1 MTHSFSRNSYVHS
14 QQRKGKD
21 CATLTA
27 TMVARITMYHF
38 NLFVVA
44 LLLSS
49 VVAFTGQAGYSTYSC
64 IRQLSSNSCHDNH
77 LTRLYVEPSQ
87 SDDEKLP
94 LPTNTADTKS
104 DNTLTTSKYEEGDP
118 RRALEQFGSLFSL
131 VQEIFAEGSSWD
143 EDKLEQKTQEFVRTY
158 LRVFVPGLSYAVTS
172 LGVFAS
178 FFFSLLITLSISG
191 RGYSDILGAV
201 SSVEPL
207 RNLLEKADPS
217 WGNAAIALIGCEV
230 LGPVILA
237 ITLALTPKTM
247 DALQTKLGESGWGEE
262 NIEERAAEILNLT
275 S

>member
-1 MTHSFSRNSYVHS
+1 M
-14 QQRKGKD
+14 
-21 CATLTA
+21 
-27 TMVARITMYHF
+27 ARTRMYHC
-38 NLFVVA
+38 NLLVVA

-49 VVAFTGQAGYSTYSC
+49 AVAFTGQAGYCPTSSC
-64 IRQLSSNSCHDNH
+64 IRRLPSKSYHDNNN
-77 LTRLYVEPSQ
+77 LTRLFAEPSQ
-87 SDDEKLP
+87 PDDEKLP
-94 LPTNTADTKS
+94 LATSAADTK
-104 DNTLTTSKYEEGDP
+104 DNNALKTSKYDEGDP
-118 RRALEQFGSLFSL
+118 RQALEQFGSLFSL
-131 VQEIFAEGSSWD
+131 VQEIFVEGSSWD

-172 LGVFAS
+172 LGVFVS
-178 FFFSLLITLSISG
+178 FFLSLLLTLSISG

-217 WGNAAIALIGCEV
+217 WGNAAIALIGCEA

-247 DALQTKLGESGWGEE
+247 DALRTKLDESGWGEE

>member
-1 MTHSFSRNSYVHS
+1 
-14 QQRKGKD
+14 
-21 CATLTA
+21 
-27 TMVARITMYHF
+27 MVARITMYHC
-38 NLFVVA
+38 NLLVVA

-49 VVAFTGQAGYSTYSC
+49 AVAFTGQTGYSTSSC

-77 LTRLYVEPSQ
+77 ITRLYVEPSQ

-94 LPTNTADTKS
+94 LPTSTIDTKS

-131 VQEIFAEGSSWD
+131 VQEIFVEGSSWD

-172 LGVFAS
+172 LG
-178 FFFSLLITLSISG
+178 
-191 RGYSDILGAV
+191 AV

-217 WGNAAIALIGCEV
+217 WGNAAIALIGCEA

-247 DALQTKLGESGWGEE
+247 DALQTKLAESGWGEE
-262 NIEERAAEILNLT
+262 NIEELAAEILNLT

>member
-1 MTHSFSRNSYVHS
+1 MKKEIQEGHWNNSALYFHKFKRYLWKEAVGT
-14 QQRKGKD
+14 K
-21 CATLTA
+21 T
-27 TMVARITMYHF
+27 
-38 NLFVVA
+38 NL
-44 LLLSS
+44 
-49 VVAFTGQAGYSTYSC
+49 
-64 IRQLSSNSCHDNH
+64 N
-77 LTRLYVEPSQ
+77 
-87 SDDEKLP
+87 K
-94 LPTNTADTKS
+94 
-104 DNTLTTSKYEEGDP
+104 
-118 RRALEQFGSLFSL
+118 
-131 VQEIFAEGSSWD
+131 
-143 EDKLEQKTQEFVRTY
+143 KTQEFVRTY

-178 FFFSLLITLSISG
+178 FFFSLLITMSISG

-217 WGNAAIALIGCEV
+217 WGNAAIALIGCEA

-247 DALQTKLGESGWGEE
+247 DALQTKLAESGWGEE

>member
-1 MTHSFSRNSYVHS
+1 MTHSFSQLIFISTIQL
-14 QQRKGKD
+14 QQKKEGKRLRK
-21 CATLTA
+21 LTA
-27 TMVARITMYHF
+27 TMVARITMYHC
-38 NLFVVA
+38 NLLVVA

-49 VVAFTGQAGYSTYSC
+49 AVAFTGQAGY

-94 LPTNTADTKS
+94 LPTNTVDTTH

-118 RRALEQFGSLFSL
+118 RRALEQFGSLFSQ
-131 VQEIFAEGSSWD
+131 VQEIFVEGSSWD

-247 DALQTKLGESGWGEE
+247 DALQTKLAESGWGEE

>member
-1 MTHSFSRNSYVHS
+1 
-14 QQRKGKD
+14 
-21 CATLTA
+21 
-27 TMVARITMYHF
+27 MVAIITMYHS

-44 LLLSS
+44 LLFSS
-49 VVAFTGQAGYSTYSC
+49 ADAFTGQACYYSTSSC

-77 LTRLYVEPSQ
+77 LTQLFAEPSQ
-87 SDDEKLP
+87 SDDERTSP
-94 LPTNTADTKS
+94 SSNTIDIKESNA
-104 DNTLTTSKYEEGDP
+104 LVMSKYEEGDP
-118 RRALEQFGSLFSL
+118 RQALEQFGALFSL
-131 VQEIFAEGSSWD
+131 VQEIFVEGSSWD

-178 FFFSLLITLSISG
+178 FFFSLLFSLSISG
-191 RGYSDILGAV
+191 RGYSDILSAV
-201 SSVEPL
+201 SSVGPL

-217 WGNAAIALIGCEV
+217 WGNAAIALIGCEA

-247 DALQTKLGESGWGEE
+247 DALRTKLDESGWGEE